1 MLKDIYGIIMPR
13 RRREMNINRPHIVAR
28 KSILPA
34 FKFSRIFFFILWL
47 ALTLFC
53 ALLGKSI
60 VEGIPG
66 VSDFAS
72 YVPLLAIVF
81 GLLAMFPLASIIIDV
96 IKLRTQYVEFYDSFV
111 IKKRGVFN
119 KTEERC
125 MFPKVLSCNVYR
137 SFWGRVF
144 NYGNI
149 QVDVIG
155 KWDVDLKGIKRP
167 LYVRKYLE
175 NHFISAKEIR
185 AMRQTVVTQ

>member
-1 MLKDIYGIIMPR
+1 MT
-13 RRREMNINRPHIVAR
+13 INRPHIVAR

-34 FKFSRIFFFILWL
+34 FKLWRVL
-47 ALTLFC
+47 LFW
-53 ALLGKSI
+53 LI
-60 VEGIPG
+60 
-66 VSDFAS
+66 
-72 YVPLLAIVF
+72 VPLVMIIV
-81 GLLAMFPLASIIIDV
+81 DV
-96 IKLRTQYVEFYDSFV
+96 IKLRSQYVEFYDSFV

-144 NYGNI
+144 NYGDI
-149 QVDVIG
+149 QIDAIG
-155 KWDVDLKGIKRP
+155 KWDVDLTGIKRP
-167 LYVRKYLE
+167 LFVRKYLE

>member
-1 MLKDIYGIIMPR
+1 
-13 RRREMNINRPHIVAR
+13 MNINRPHIVAR

-34 FKFSRIFFFILWL
+34 FQLWRILTFWL
-47 ALTLFC
+47 IIPLIMIIVDVVKL
-53 ALLGKSI
+53 KS
-60 VEGIPG
+60 
-66 VSDFAS
+66 
-72 YVPLLAIVF
+72 
-81 GLLAMFPLASIIIDV
+81 
-96 IKLRTQYVEFYDSFV
+96 QYVEFYDSFV
-111 IKKRGVFN
+111 IKKKGVFN

-144 NYGNI
+144 NYGDI
-149 QVDVIG
+149 KVDAIG
-155 KWDVDLKGIKRP
+155 KWDVDLIGIKRP

>member
-1 MLKDIYGIIMPR
+1 
-13 RRREMNINRPHIVAR
+13 MNINRPHIVAR

-34 FKFSRIFFFILWL
+34 FKLWRVLTFFLI
-47 ALTLFC
+47 
-53 ALLGKSI
+53 
-60 VEGIPG
+60 
-66 VSDFAS
+66 
-72 YVPLLAIVF
+72 VPLIMIIVD
-81 GLLAMFPLASIIIDV
+81 III
-96 IKLRTQYVEFYDSFV
+96 LRSQYVEFYDSFV

-144 NYGNI
+144 NYGDI
-149 QVDVIG
+149 QIDAIG
-155 KWDVDLKGIKRP
+155 KWDVDLHGIKRP
-167 LYVRKYLE
+167 LFVRKYLE

>member
-1 MLKDIYGIIMPR
+1 
-13 RRREMNINRPHIVAR
+13 MNLNRPHIVAR

-34 FKFSRIFFFILWL
+34 FKFRRIFGFIVCAAL
-47 ALTLFC
+47 AAVC
-53 ALLGKSI
+53 ALAGEDI
-60 VEGIPG
+60 VSGFAPE
-66 VSDFAS
+66 FAS
-72 YVPLLAIVF
+72 YVPLVAVVF
-81 GLLAMFPLASIIIDV
+81 GVLALIPLTAFIVHV
-96 IKLRTQYVEFYDSFV
+96 IKLRTQYVEFYDSCV

-119 KTEERC
+119 KTEEKC
-125 MFPKVLSCNVYR
+125 MFPKVLSCHVYR

-155 KWDVDLKGIKRP
+155 KWDVDLVGIKKP
-167 LYVRKYLE
+167 LFVRKYLE

>member
-1 MLKDIYGIIMPR
+1 
-13 RRREMNINRPHIVAR
+13 MNLNRPHIIAR

-34 FKFSRIFFFILWL
+34 FKFRRIFSFLLCVGL
-47 ALTLFC
+47 AAVCGLF
-53 ALLGKSI
+53 GKDI
-60 VEGIPG
+60 VSGFAPDI
-66 VSDFAS
+66 AS
-72 YVPLLAIVF
+72 YAPLLAIVF
-81 GLLAMFPLASIIIDV
+81 GVLALIPLTSFIVHVILLRSV
-96 IKLRTQYVEFYDSFV
+96 YVEFYDSFV

-119 KTEERC
+119 KTEEKC

-155 KWDVDLKGIKRP
+155 KWDIDLTNIKRP
-167 LYVRKYLE
+167 LFVRKYLE

>member
-1 MLKDIYGIIMPR
+1 
-13 RRREMNINRPHIVAR
+13 MNFSRPHIVAR

-34 FKFSRIFFFILWL
+34 FKFSRIFFFIVWL
-47 ALTLFC
+47 ALTLFF
-53 ALLGKSI
+53 AILGKDI
-60 VEGIPG
+60 VANISAL
-66 VSDFAS
+66 SDFAS
-72 YVPLLAIVF
+72 YVPLLAIIF
-81 GLLAMFPLASIIIDV
+81 GILALIPLISIIVDV
-96 IKLRTQYVEFYDSFV
+96 ILLRTQYVEFYDSFV
-111 IKKRGVFN
+111 IKKKGVFN

-155 KWDVDLKGIKRP
+155 KWDVDLTNIKRP